1 MHIEN
6 LKYQTAST
14 ALFIDDWQL
23 NADEHWGVF
32 ASHGQAA
39 ELLVGILTGELTAR
53 KGQIDELPAK
63 VACVSLHQQ
72 QQLLDEQ
79 IAEDES
85 EAQAGD
91 SVSALLRAEGIDEA
105 TLNDLLQKTD
115 LVHLKD
121 RGFRMLST
129 GETRRLMLARA
140 LVRQPQLLILDEP
153 YAGLDVAHRAALTE
167 LLQSLL
173 PTTQI
178 IILTSREDELPEFI
192 SHIALFDEQK
202 LTQTMRRDEWHNH
215 PLLAQMQALSAE
227 KSERILSLLKQ
238 QNDNEYPDPR
248 VELNNVRV
256 AYTDTLIFEDVN
268 WTIRA
273 GEHWQLRGPNG
284 AGKSTLLGLILGDH
298 PQCYS
303 NDITILGVKRGSGE
317 SIWDIKKNIGV
328 VSSSLHLQYR
338 VNCSA
343 LEVLLS
349 GFFDSIGLY
358 QKPSLAQ
365 IDQAKTWLTMLE
377 MQTFEKTGFRSLDYG
392 QQRLLLVARA
402 LIKQPALL
410 ILDEPYQ
417 GLDYLNRKLVFH
429 ALNRIASSNIT
440 QLLYV
445 THHHEDSLEAIH
457 HFADFVPSE
466 NGGHKLQLSHAN

>member
-53 KGQIDELPAK
+53 KGHIDGLPEK

-79 IAEDES
+79 IADDES

-115 LVHLKD
+115 LVHLQN

-140 LVRQPQLLILDEP
+140 LARQPQLLILDEP

-178 IILTSREDELPEFI
+178 IILTSREDELPQFI

-215 PLLAQMQALSAE
+215 PLLTQMQALSAQ
-227 KSERILSLLKQ
+227 KSEQILSLLKQ

-248 VELNNVRV
+248 VELHNVRV

-377 MQTFEKTGFRSLDYG
+377 MQALEKTGFRSLDYG

-445 THHHEDSLEAIH
+445 THHHEDSLDAIH
-457 HFADFVPSE
+457 HFADFVPSD
-466 NGGHKLQLSHAN
+466 NGGHQLQLSHA

>member
-39 ELLVGILTGELTAR
+39 ELLVGILTGELSAR
-53 KGQIDELPAK
+53 KGHIDDMPEK

-72 QQLLDEQ
+72 QKLLDEQ

-91 SVSALLRAEGIDEA
+91 SVTALLLAEGIDET
-105 TLNDLLQKTD
+105 TLASLLDKTD

-129 GETRRLMLARA
+129 GETRRLMLAKA
-140 LVRQPQLLILDEP
+140 LAQQPELLILDEP
-153 YAGLDVAHRAALTE
+153 YAGLDVAHRVALTK

-173 PTTQI
+173 PTTQL

-192 SHIALFDEQK
+192 SNIALFDEQK

-248 VELNNVRV
+248 VELRNVRV
-256 AYTDTLIFEDVN
+256 AYTDTLIFDDVN

-273 GEHWQLRGPNG
+273 DEHWQLRGPNG

-317 SIWDIKKNIGV
+317 SIWEIKKNIGV

-365 IDQAKTWLTMLE
+365 IEQAKTWLTMLE
-377 MQTFEKTGFRSLDYG
+377 MQAFEKTGFRSLDYG

-445 THHHEDSLEAIH
+445 THHHEDSLDAIH

-466 NGGHKLQLSHAN
+466 NGGHKLQLSHA